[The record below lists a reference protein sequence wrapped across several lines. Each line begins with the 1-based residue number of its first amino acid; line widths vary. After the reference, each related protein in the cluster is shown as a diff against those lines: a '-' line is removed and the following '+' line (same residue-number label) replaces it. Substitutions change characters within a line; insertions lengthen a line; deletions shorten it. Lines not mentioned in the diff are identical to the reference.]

1 MINKMK
7 SKDIYGLIGSENV
20 MSQEEIANLAK
31 YRTGDAELDS
41 YISFLGEALSSYE
54 NIDPR
59 SKEQLESYMNRID
72 RFLEKY
78 AGITYS
84 EFVNQADP
92 QDIRGNDFNL
102 IDNPRL
108 KRRLFEFRAKL
119 YLTALD
125 SWDQKGLNLEN
136 ILEKIKSAKIPYI
149 KKEETEPTFER
160 ILEILR

>member
-1 MINKMK
+1 MK